1 MLQPISVDVSAFME
15 SFNIAD
21 EDIKQFTSN
30 AISGIASD
38 FHAHWEKA
46 ADVLGQTREGYQ
58 RAIYIK
64 KIDDFTYEVGLVG
77 WLPNAI
83 EQGISSF
90 DQKPWF
96 EKSTSDSRKENKDGD
111 WYMTIPFRQ
120 GIDTTEGESTVFT
133 GTMPSDVYK
142 KAKVLK
148 SKESLKAINLPVGL
162 IEPKSKPRIGKS
174 KIFEEYQRKHSIYEG
189 VQRKEDTKGRGTYT
203 SFRRVGENSDPAS
216 WIHPGFEAKNFAEKA
231 FENMNIDEIVNL
243 MAEQFEEQ
251 L

>member
-30 AISGIASD
+30 IISEIATEFSM
-38 FHAHWEKA
+38 HWEKA
-46 ADVLGQTREGYQ
+46 ADVLGQTRQEYQ
-58 RAIYIK
+58 NSIYVEK
-64 KIDDFTYEVGLVG
+64 VNDFTYIVGLNG

-90 DQKPWF
+90 DQKDWF
-96 EKSTSDSRKENKDGD
+96 EKSNKVKYNKEGD
-111 WYMTIPFRQ
+111 WYLTIPFRH
-120 GIDTTEGESTVFT
+120 GAEGTIGESTVFS
-133 GTMPSDVYK
+133 GTMPSEVYK
-142 KAKVLK
+142 QAKELK
-148 SKESLKAINLPVGL
+148 PRESLKARNLPIGL
-162 IEPKSKPRIGKS
+162 IEPKAKPRIGKS

-189 VQRKEDTKGRGTYT
+189 IQRKEDIKGRGGYT

-216 WIHPGFEAKNFAEKA
+216 WIHPGIEAHNLAEKA
-231 FENMNIDEIVNL
+231 FETMDIEATVDLLAENL
-243 MAEQFEEQ
+243 IEQ